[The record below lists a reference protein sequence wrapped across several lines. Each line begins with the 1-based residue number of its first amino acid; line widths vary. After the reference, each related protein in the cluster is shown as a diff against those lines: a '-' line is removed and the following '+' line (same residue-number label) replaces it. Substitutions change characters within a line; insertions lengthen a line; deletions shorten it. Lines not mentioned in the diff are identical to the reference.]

1 MLAGVNDLDNQGT
14 WTLSCKSVYITEL
27 MGELSTTHNGQARGL
42 RTATQVWVVEWHLR
56 MKIQNPP
63 TAVFFR
69 LSKTQMNFS
78 SLNG

>member
-1 MLAGVNDLDNQGT
+1 
-14 WTLSCKSVYITEL
+14 